1 MDKLFKGRIWKMA
14 DDIDTDT
21 IIPGR
26 RGTIPTIEE
35 MGNYAFELLRPEFA
49 SESKPG
55 DIIVAGKN
63 FGCGSSR
70 EQAPAVIAVNGIKI
84 VIAKSFARIFFRNGF
99 NKGLLLIE
107 CDGVQDYCQD
117 GDLIEVEINTAVR
130 VNGKTFTIKNIPD
143 NLFNIV
149 EDGGLIE
156 STKKR
161 NRLLKTQKG
170 AN

>member
-1 MDKLFKGRIWKMA
+1 MDKQFKGRIWKMG

-26 RGTIPTIEE
+26 RGTIPTLEE
-35 MGNYAFELLRPEFA
+35 MSKYAFELLRPEF
-49 SESKPG
+49 SKNSKDG
-55 DIIVAGKN
+55 DIIIAGKN

-70 EQAPAVIAVNGIKI
+70 EQAPAVIAANGVKI
-84 VIAKSFARIFFRNGF
+84 IIAKSFARIFFRNGF

-107 CDGVQDYCQD
+107 CDDVQDYCDD
-117 GDLIEVEINTAVR
+117 GDVCEVEINKCVR
-130 VNGKTFTIKNIPD
+130 VNGKEFPIKTIPD
-143 NLFNIV
+143 NLFKIV

-161 NRLLKTQKG
+161 NLMLKNREVK
-170 AN
+170 